1 MSFNS
6 RIFIVA
12 AHDVIMAA
20 LSFELAVALRYYTYG
35 APQDPF
41 FLWPGTLIFTIV
53 CALTFWRVGLY
64 RGIWYYASL
73 NDLIAI
79 FKAAT
84 LAILIF
90 LPVLFVIT
98 RLEDFP
104 RTSLLINWPLLIVM
118 LAGPRFLYR
127 ALKDGNLRAAFHRF
141 DTDQSRIPVL
151 LAGAG
156 DQADSFIREM
166 TRSSLS
172 AYRVVGIVDDKPGR
186 IGRDIRGV
194 RILGALSDIGDAVA
208 RLERDGMK
216 PQRLIIASGSYD
228 GEQLQSLL
236 QACGRLGM
244 TLARLPRLTD
254 FDRGDGADAL
264 LQADGVKALE
274 PRPVDV
280 EDLLGRPQK
289 VLDRDAMR
297 QLIAGRRVLVTG
309 AGGTIGSELCRQV
322 AAFGPARLI
331 LLDNAEYNLYR
342 IDQEIGGGYP
352 EVPRR
357 AALADV
363 RDAERMIGILTS
375 ETPDLLF
382 HAAAFKHVP
391 LVEENVEEGV
401 LTNAIGT
408 RNVADACEQAGVG
421 TMVLISTDKAVAPS
435 SVMGATKRIAERYC
449 QALSMQHRDTA
460 PTTRY
465 LTVRFGNVLGS
476 TGSVVPLFTRQI
488 AAGGPVTVTDPAVTR
503 YFMTTQE
510 AVELVLQACA
520 LQDDI
525 TDFHGKIYVLDMGSP
540 VRILDLAHQMI
551 RLAGLRP
558 DKDIAVSFSG
568 LRSGEKLHEE
578 LFDTDEDVG
587 ATSHDAIRL
596 ASSPAMEVGFLR
608 SQVQKLGDAAREHRT
623 DDMLKLISALV
634 PGFRSHGAV
643 PANSG
648 LGNSGNRAAAS
659 SD

>member
-20 LSFELAVALRYYTYG
+20 LSFEAAVALRYYTYG
-35 APQDPF
+35 APQELF
-41 FLWPGTLIFTIV
+41 FLWQGTLIFTIV
-53 CALTFWRVGLY
+53 CALTFWRIGLY

-79 FKAAT
+79 FKAVT

-104 RTSLLINWPLLIVM
+104 RTSLIINWPLLIVM

-127 ALKDGNLRAAFHRF
+127 ALKDGNLGTAFQRF

-166 TRSSLS
+166 TRSALA

-194 RILGALSDIGDAVA
+194 RILGSLNDIDDVVA
-208 RLERDGMK
+208 RLEQDAVR
-216 PQRLIIASGSYD
+216 PQRLIIASGTYD
-228 GEQLQSLL
+228 GEQVQSLL
-236 QACGRLGM
+236 QCCERLGM
-244 TLARLPRLTD
+244 ILARLPRLTD
-254 FDRGDGADAL
+254 FDSGGDIDPTLGRGAA
-264 LQADGVKALE
+264 QAFE

-289 VLDRDAMR
+289 VLDRNAMR
-297 QLIAGRRVLVTG
+297 ELIARRRVLVTG
-309 AGGTIGSELCRQV
+309 AGGTIGAELARQV
-322 AAFGPARLI
+322 ADFGPARLT

-342 IDQEIGGGYP
+342 IDLEIGERHP
-352 EVPRR
+352 QLSRR
-357 AALADV
+357 TTLADV
-363 RDAERMIGILTS
+363 RDPGRLVDILTT
-375 ETPDLLF
+375 EVPDLLF

-391 LVEENVEEGV
+391 LVEENSEEGV
-401 LTNAIGT
+401 LTNALGT
-408 RNVADACEQAGVG
+408 LNVAEACQRAGVG

-435 SVMGATKRIAERYC
+435 SVMGATKRIAERFC
-449 QALSMQHRDTA
+449 QALSLQSNSGSVPATQF
-460 PTTRY
+460 

-488 AAGGPVTVTDPAVTR
+488 ASGGPVTVTHEAVTR
-503 YFMTTQE
+503 YFMTTRE

-520 LQDDI
+520 LQDGNADPR
-525 TDFHGKIYVLDMGSP
+525 GKIFVLDMGEP

-558 DKDIAVSFSG
+558 DKDVAIEFTG
-568 LRSGEKLHEE
+568 LRAGEKLHEK
-578 LFDTDEDVG
+578 LFDDGEQVMST
-587 ATSHDAIRL
+587 THDSIQL
-596 ASSPAMEVGFLR
+596 ASSPAMDVGFLR
-608 SQVQKLGDAAREHRT
+608 SQMEKLDDAARAHRT
-623 DDMLKLISALV
+623 DEMLELISALV
-634 PGFRSHGAV
+634 PGFRSPETSART
-643 PANSG
+643 PAEPVVVNSE
-648 LGNSGNRAAAS
+648 
-659 SD
+659 

>member
-1 MSFNS
+1 LSFNS
-6 RIFIVA
+6 RIFIVG

-20 LSFELAVALRYYTYG
+20 LSFEAAVALRYYTYG
-35 APQDPF
+35 APQELF
-41 FLWPGTLIFTIV
+41 FLWEGTLIFTIV

-79 FKAAT
+79 FKAVT

-90 LPVLFVIT
+90 LPVMFVLT

-104 RTSLLINWPLLIVM
+104 RTSLIINWPLLIVM

-127 ALKDGNLRAAFHRF
+127 ALKDGNLRAAFHKF

-166 TRSSLS
+166 VRSAL
-172 AYRVVGIVDDKPGR
+172 ATYRVVGIVDDKPGR

-194 RILGALSDIGDAVA
+194 RILGSLDNIDDVVA
-208 RLERDGMK
+208 RLDRDAMR
-216 PQRLIIASGSYD
+216 PQRLIIAGGSYG
-228 GEQLQSLL
+228 GEQVQGLL
-236 QACGRLGM
+236 QCCERLGM

-254 FDRGDGADAL
+254 FDSSKDIDPDAGHGTV
-264 LQADGVKALE
+264 QAFE

-297 QLIAGRRVLVTG
+297 NLITGRRVLVTG
-309 AGGTIGSELCRQV
+309 AGGTIGSELVRQV
-322 AAFGPARLI
+322 ADFEPSRLT

-342 IDQEIGGGYP
+342 INLEIGERHP
-352 EVPRR
+352 QLSRR
-357 AALADV
+357 SALADV
-363 RDAERMIGILTS
+363 RDPERLADILTT

-391 LVEENVEEGV
+391 LVEENSEEGV
-401 LTNAIGT
+401 LTNVIGT
-408 RNVADACEQAGVG
+408 SNVAEACQRAGVG

-449 QALSMQHRDTA
+449 QALGAQTA
-460 PTTRY
+460 DNSSTTTRF

-488 AAGGPVTVTDPAVTR
+488 ASGGPVTVTHEAVTR
-503 YFMTTQE
+503 YFMTTRE

-520 LQDDI
+520 LQDDD
-525 TDFHGKIYVLDMGSP
+525 TDARGKIYVLDMGEP
-540 VRILDLAHQMI
+540 VRILDLAHQLI

-558 DKDIAVSFSG
+558 EKDIAVSFTG
-568 LRSGEKLHEE
+568 LRAGEKLHEQ
-578 LFDTDEDVG
+578 LFDTDEQVT
-587 ATSHDAIRL
+587 ATTHQSIRI
-596 ASSPAMEVGFLR
+596 ASSPAMEVGFVR
-608 SQVQKLGDAAREHRT
+608 SQTEKLKDAARARRT
-623 DDMLKLISALV
+623 DDMLKLISALI
-634 PGFRSHGAV
+634 PGYRSQGTQAEGPEERAV
-643 PANSG
+643 ANS
-648 LGNSGNRAAAS
+648 
-659 SD
+659 D